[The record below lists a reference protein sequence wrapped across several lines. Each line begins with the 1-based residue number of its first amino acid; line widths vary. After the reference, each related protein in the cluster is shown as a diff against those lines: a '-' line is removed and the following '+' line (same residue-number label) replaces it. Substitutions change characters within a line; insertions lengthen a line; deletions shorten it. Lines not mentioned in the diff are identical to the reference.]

1 MGHVLW
7 PTLRACYR
15 MCHAAILGFAVT
27 GGAMMTVA
35 MRCRT
40 RPYIGELCGGL
51 VLLAL
56 LGPDRV
62 RNPG

>member
-1 MGHVLW
+1 
-7 PTLRACYR
+7 
-15 MCHAAILGFAVT
+15 
-27 GGAMMTVA
+27 MMTVA

-62 RNPG
+62 RNPGYTYYFIWF